1 MKSRNLNR
9 FITEYLS
16 YLLLAVIMVLPLAI
30 HSPYYFHI
38 MILSGIYSIL
48 AIGLNIITGYCGQIN
63 LGMAGFYA
71 VGAYT
76 SAILATR
83 LGLSFWLTLP
93 ASALTAA
100 IAGFV
105 IGVPALKVKG
115 GVYLVLVTVSF
126 AGIVRV
132 ILNQWVSLTKGP
144 MGIVGIPAPQVGKF
158 TFFERVHWFYLVY
171 AVVLLVTFLAS
182 RLVNSRIGRSF
193 VALRESEV
201 SAQSIG
207 INPAFYKV
215 LAFVYSAALAGV
227 AGSLY
232 AHYMTTVSPDVFDF
246 NLSVLALMMIVVG
259 GIGSIPGSI
268 LGGVALAIVP
278 EWLRAFGSFQT
289 IVYALGVILAV
300 IFLPT
305 GLLTLGVNAT
315 QFLASRLS
323 RPRAEG
329 RA

>member
-1 MKSRNLNR
+1 MKPINRNQ
-9 FITEYLS
+9 FVTGYLS
-16 YLLLAVIMVLPLAI
+16 YVLLAVIGLLPVVI
-30 HSPYYFHI
+30 RSPYYYHV
-38 MILSGIYSIL
+38 MILSGIYVIL
-48 AIGLNIITGYCGQIN
+48 AIGMNIITGYCGQIN

-76 SAILATR
+76 SAILSTR
-83 LGLSFWLTLP
+83 LGLSFWLAVPL
-93 ASALTAA
+93 SAVTAA
-100 IAGFV
+100 LAGV
-105 IGVPALKVKG
+105 VVGVPALKVRG

-132 ILNQWVSLTKGP
+132 ILNQWVSLTRGP
-144 MGIVGIPAPQVGKF
+144 MGIVGIPAPQVGQF
-158 TFFERVHWFYLVY
+158 VFFERLHWFYLTY
-171 AVVLLVTFLAS
+171 TFVLVITFLAT

-193 VALRESEV
+193 VALRESEA

-215 LAFVYSAALAGV
+215 LAMVCSAALAGV

-278 EWLRAFGSFQT
+278 ELLRAFENFQT
-289 IVYALGVILAV
+289 IAYGLLVILAV
-300 IFLPT
+300 IYLPT
-305 GLLTLGVNAT
+305 GLFTLGVNAV
-315 QFLASRLS
+315 QFLITRFA

-329 RA
+329 RV

>member
-1 MKSRNLNR
+1 MKQHDLNR
-9 FITEYLS
+9 FTTEYLA
-16 YLLLAVIMVLPLAI
+16 YLLLAVIMLLPLII

-38 MILSGIYSIL
+38 MILSGIYIIL

-76 SAILATR
+76 SAVLATR
-83 LGLSFWLTLP
+83 LGLSFWLALP

-100 IAGFV
+100 ITGFV

-144 MGIVGIPAPQVGKF
+144 MGIVGIPAPQIGKF
-158 TFFERVHWFYLVY
+158 VFFARPHWFYLVY

-305 GLLTLGVNAT
+305 GLLTLGINAT
-315 QFLASRLS
+315 QFLAGRFSQ
-323 RPRAEG
+323 PRAEG